1 MRELDGQLGAGRQG
15 GRTGFAGT
23 DSSAGI
29 RSETAIQLSGGA
41 AYFATQNLMLH
52 LRISRSWDLALIRSG
67 NRPMLKTSL
76 IRALFLNYYY
86 PL

>member
-1 MRELDGQLGAGRQG
+1 MRDLHGQLGAGLQG
-15 GRTGFAGT
+15 SRTGLSGE
-23 DSSAGI
+23 DSSEGI

-41 AYFATQNLMLH
+41 AFFATQNLMLL

-67 NRPMLKTSL
+67 NRPMLETSL
-76 IRALFLNYYY
+76 IRTLFLNYYY

>member
-1 MRELDGQLGAGRQG
+1 MRDLHGQLGAGLQG
-15 GRTGFAGT
+15 NQTGFSGK

-41 AYFATQNLMLH
+41 AYFATQNLMLL

-67 NRPMLKTSL
+67 NRPMLETSL
-76 IRALFLNYYY
+76 IRTLFLNYYY

>member
-1 MRELDGQLGAGRQG
+1 MRDLHGQLGAGLQG
-15 GRTGFAGT
+15 NRTGLSGE

-41 AYFATQNLMLH
+41 VYFATQNLMLH
-52 LRISRSWDLALIRSG
+52 LRISRNWDLALIRSG
-67 NRPMLKTSL
+67 NRPMLESSL

>member
-1 MRELDGQLGAGRQG
+1 MRDLHGQLGAGLQG
-15 GRTGFAGT
+15 SRTGFSGK

-41 AYFATQNLMLH
+41 AYFATQNLMLL

-67 NRPMLKTSL
+67 NRPMLETSL